1 MIALLCKMSWYR
13 YECICLVCFPAVYA
27 TSAFLFRCRYQRGAW
42 LIKLSAGA
50 VLLLA
55 ALQYGIYISYILRFG
70 GRPSASAV
78 MTVLGTHTAEVQ
90 GFLLDQFG
98 LRYMVLA
105 VGIAIM
111 SWAVPCFI
119 SERIV
124 SSRRRKYAAF
134 LLVLSLGLALAYRY
148 KAESY
153 SNLFFDF
160 RSGVRQYRLAVKS
173 MSLRRADRSH
183 EAGTL
188 HTVKRGTGEVCLV
201 VVGESANRTHMAC
214 YGYDRPTTP
223 WLSDD
228 SRAICL
234 ERSYSCMT
242 HTEPAVTMALSRLNN
257 YAPGLN
263 ERTAMMPMIADSLS
277 LIDFLR
283 SVGVK
288 TYWLSGQER
297 IGNYNNFLTGKL
309 AVCADK
315 MKFLCDEPIVSGS
328 GHFDGELAGY
338 LQEILQ
344 QASLQENLV
353 IFLHLQGSHWVYL
366 HNVPTDWPWLQE
378 KAGIAEE
385 LHDVW
390 NAYDRTI
397 FYTDSVLR
405 AFIQEL
411 EKCKFTVS
419 SMIYFSDHG
428 EKVPG
433 GHNFDNF
440 VPDMAKIPVVFWG
453 SNGYQRRYPETVA
466 KISMNRKN
474 IFTRDLMFEFI
485 LVVNHVTFD
494 GLEYKRQFTSPLY
507 HIDADNARFWQGR
520 MLKDMI
526 PDLREP
532 S

>member
-1 MIALLCKMSWYR
+1 
-13 YECICLVCFPAVYA
+13 
-27 TSAFLFRCRYQRGAW
+27 
-42 LIKLSAGA
+42 
-50 VLLLA
+50 
-55 ALQYGIYISYILRFG
+55 
-70 GRPSASAV
+70 
-78 MTVLGTHTAEVQ
+78 
-90 GFLLDQFG
+90 
-98 LRYMVLA
+98 
-105 VGIAIM
+105 
-111 SWAVPCFI
+111 
-119 SERIV
+119 
-124 SSRRRKYAAF
+124 
-134 LLVLSLGLALAYRY
+134 
-148 KAESY
+148 
-153 SNLFFDF
+153 
-160 RSGVRQYRLAVKS
+160 
-173 MSLRRADRSH
+173 
-183 EAGTL
+183 
-188 HTVKRGTGEVCLV
+188 
-201 VVGESANRTHMAC
+201 
-214 YGYDRPTTP
+214 
-223 WLSDD
+223 
-228 SRAICL
+228 
-234 ERSYSCMT
+234 MT

-428 EKVPG
+428 EKV
-433 GHNFDNF
+433 
-440 VPDMAKIPVVFWG
+440 
-453 SNGYQRRYPETVA
+453 R
-466 KISMNRKN
+466 
-474 IFTRDLMFEFI
+474 
-485 LVVNHVTFD
+485 
-494 GLEYKRQFTSPLY
+494 
-507 HIDADNARFWQGR
+507 
-520 MLKDMI
+520 
-526 PDLREP
+526 
-532 S
+532 